1 MLTTILIIFA
11 VGLIVLDLSFKK
23 LVDMSA
29 KIQAL
34 EKLIKTDHRDIQIQ
48 TEEFNGE
55 SISALHY
62 KVREEQP
69 NVFKKTNFNLSNHLK
84 RTAK

>member
-1 MLTTILIIFA
+1 MLATILIIFA

-34 EKLIKTDHRDIQIQ
+34 EKRSKTDHRDIQI
-48 TEEFNGE
+48 
-55 SISALHY
+55 
-62 KVREEQP
+62 
-69 NVFKKTNFNLSNHLK
+69 
-84 RTAK
+84 